1 MLESFMLAFIISYRM
16 RVLEKIE
23 KQQAK
28 LQVQAN
34 TNPLTQLYNRRY
46 FDDTVESLLND
57 VKTNLPM
64 CIAIADIDH
73 FKQFNDQYGHQVGD
87 EVLIAF

>member
-1 MLESFMLAFIISYRM
+1 
-16 RVLEKIE
+16 
-23 KQQAK
+23 
-28 LQVQAN
+28 
-34 TNPLTQLYNRRY
+34 
-46 FDDTVESLLND
+46 
-57 VKTNLPM
+57 M